1 MSSVRYGEAQSQG
14 VPEVHEA
21 GEASGRDDGLHHLRD
36 HAQLGHD
43 LQSSHRGDE
52 ALEEGATGKEEEGGT
67 AAQTEK

>member
-36 HAQLGHD
+36 HAQLGRD
-43 LQSSHRGDE
+43 LQNPHRGGE
-52 ALEEGATGKEEEGGT
+52 ALEEGATRKEEEGGT